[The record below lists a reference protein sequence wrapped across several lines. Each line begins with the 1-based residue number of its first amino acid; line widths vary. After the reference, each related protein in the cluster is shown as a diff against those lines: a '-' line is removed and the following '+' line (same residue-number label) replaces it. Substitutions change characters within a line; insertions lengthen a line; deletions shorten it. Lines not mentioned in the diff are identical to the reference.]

1 MVNFDTTFIVLVVLV
16 PLAVILGSIILLS
29 YTTTQFLQTRAAVT
43 HGSLAGVQAKLDVLE
58 SARYINHGI
67 IVDVRERTR
76 RSKEWIFTGPPVE
89 GIQVVVAVPAENET
103 YTSLWFKTP
112 DKLDGTSKFERFLA
126 YCKVH
131 PSEVEELLGKQVP
144 VTLKD
149 GEWQTNWIAASRRRE
164 PIVSF
169 SQVVSR
175 LFGEEEEDV
184 V

>member
-1 MVNFDTTFIVLVVLV
+1 MVSLETAFIVLVVLV
-16 PLAVILGSIILLS
+16 PLAVILGSVILFS
-29 YTTTQFLQTRAAVT
+29 YVTTQYLQTRATVS
-43 HGSLAGVQAKLDVLE
+43 HGSLSAVQERLDVLE
-58 SARYINHGI
+58 SARYITSGT
-67 IVDVRERTR
+67 IVDVREHSQ
-76 RSKEWIFTGPPVE
+76 RSKKWLFTGPAVS
-89 GIQVVVAVPAENET
+89 GIQVVIAVPTET
-103 YTSLWFKTP
+103 ETDTSLWFKTP
-112 DKLDGTSKFERFLA
+112 EKLDGTSKFERFLA

-149 GEWQTNWIAASRRRE
+149 GEWQTNWITASRRRE
-164 PIVSF
+164 PIVSV